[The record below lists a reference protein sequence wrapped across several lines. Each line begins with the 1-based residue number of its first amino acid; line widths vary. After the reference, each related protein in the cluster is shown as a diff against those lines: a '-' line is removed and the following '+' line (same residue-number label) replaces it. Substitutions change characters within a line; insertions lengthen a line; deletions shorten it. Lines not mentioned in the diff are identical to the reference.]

1 MKLNET
7 TGLTQ
12 SLPERVVKKYDK
24 DGNISQIS
32 IFKDVNG
39 DGKEDLYQ
47 VTQYYRIDGTTT
59 VQTYTDYDGDGY
71 DDNIITKEY
80 DKNNKLTEERKV
92 KEEDIK
98 SVKNRN
104 HWPWEINNRR
114 MDVHESG
121 NYIF

>member
-1 MKLNET
+1 MELNNIS
-7 TGLTQ
+7 GLAQ
-12 SLPERVVKKYDK
+12 SSQERVVKKYDK
-24 DGNISQIS
+24 DGKISQIS

-59 VQTYTDYDGDGY
+59 MKTYTDYDGDGY
-71 DDNIITKEY
+71 DDNIKTKEY
-80 DKNNKLTEERKV
+80 DENNRLTEEREV

-98 SVKNRN
+98 SVQKRN
-104 HWPWEINNRR
+104 HAEYEIYNRR

-121 NYIF
+121 MYMI